1 MATETLRPNTAGD
14 ETALLPT
21 PGTGEANWEDVDEVV
36 ADDDTTRV
44 RQNSATNNWER
55 DLYNLPA
62 HSGSGT
68 INSITVY
75 ARCKVS
81 TGAVPDQTNLKI
93 ALKTGGT
100 AYEGSEVQLTTSY
113 VNYSSQW
120 NTNPQTGVAWT
131 WGDIDALQT
140 GVSLRK
146 AQSDS
151 SYTTRCT
158 QVWVVVDY
166 SDAVPKTSSDSGAG
180 VDSTPAPSASLSG
193 SESGSSI
200 ETLAARLMASFD
212 IGTAIEV
219 SSLFHDL
226 FQNLFASELGEGL
239 DLLVA
244 KIEMP
249 TKGGGMKLWT

>member
-1 MATETLRPNTAGD
+1 MATETLRPNAVGD
-14 ETALLPT
+14 ETNLSPY
-21 PGTGEANWEDVDEVV
+21 PGTGEANWEDVDEVT

-44 RQNSATNNWER
+44 TKPGADNNWVR
-55 DLYNLPA
+55 DLYNLPT

-81 TGAVPDQTNLKI
+81 AGAIPDQTNLKI
-93 ALKTGGT
+93 AIKTGGT
-100 AYEGSEVQLTTSY
+100 AYEGSGVQLTTSY
-113 VNYSSQW
+113 VDYSNQW

-131 WGDIDALQT
+131 WGNIDALQT
-140 GVSLRK
+140 GVSLRR

-166 SDAVPKTSSDSGAG
+166 SDAVSKTSSDTGSG
-180 VDSTPAPSASLSG
+180 VDSAPAPSASLSG
-193 SESGSSI
+193 SETGSSV
-200 ETLAARLMASFD
+200 EALAARLMASFD
-212 IGTAIEV
+212 IGTAVEV